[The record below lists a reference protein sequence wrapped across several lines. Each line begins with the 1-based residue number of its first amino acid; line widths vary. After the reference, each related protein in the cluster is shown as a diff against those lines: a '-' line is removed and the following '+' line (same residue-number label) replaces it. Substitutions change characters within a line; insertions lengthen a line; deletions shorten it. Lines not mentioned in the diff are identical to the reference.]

1 MPHVRCQY
9 SKIGEFMADC
19 DDVTNTSGDAY
30 PLTDTMS
37 TAVESRD
44 GVTVLTVTGE
54 VDLATAPALENA
66 IDTALGAGPDGLA
79 IDLTAVSFLA
89 SAGMAALVAAHQRAG
104 KTSIAVV
111 ADGPATSRQLKM
123 TSLDQ
128 VFAMHT
134 TLADALNGLA
144 NS

>member
-1 MPHVRCQY
+1 
-9 SKIGEFMADC
+9 MADC

-37 TAVESRD
+37 TSVETRD
-44 GVTVLTVTGE
+44 GATVLTVTGE

-66 IDTALGAGPDGLA
+66 IDAALGAGPAGLV

-134 TLADALNGLA
+134 TLADALNGL
-144 NS
+144 SDS